1 MFVNEVIQEES
12 LPSPEERR
20 EILERARRV
29 LIEARL
35 VADQLDR
42 LQAELGGGSQNKAP
56 LRLETPAPL
65 CGSSLILMHRAQS
78 GSRQAAQIQ
87 A

>member
-1 MFVNEVIQEES
+1 MFANEVIQEES

-29 LIEARL
+29 LIEARF

-42 LQAELGGGSQNKAP
+42 LQAELGGELPGKTYPRLQTP
-56 LRLETPAPL
+56 ETLRSP
-65 CGSSLILMHRAQS
+65 SLAIL
-78 GSRQAAQIQ
+78 RQTQLGLGQ
-87 A
+87 PVRVQV

>member
-1 MFVNEVIQEES
+1 MFPNEVIQEES

-29 LIEARL
+29 LIEARV

-42 LQAELGGGSQNKAP
+42 LQAELGGGPPSKVP
-56 LRLETPAPL
+56 LRLQTPEPL
-65 CGSSLILMHRAQS
+65 RGSSLAMIHQAQL
-78 GSRQAAQIQ
+78 GSRQASQVQ